1 LVPNSKSNKRK
12 EHAKNSTIF
21 VLMTL
26 DRKKLYLILF
36 IACLAGYIWL
46 YFSITKNIAENNS
59 AEVCLIKHVT
69 NIPCPSCGSTRSVIS
84 LTKGDFIGA
93 LNINPIGYL
102 VAIIMLI
109 APIWILVDTV
119 RNAKTLFDF
128 YQKIEFYLKQPKIA
142 IPLILLLIINW
153 IWNITKGL

>member
-1 LVPNSKSNKRK
+1 
-12 EHAKNSTIF
+12 
-21 VLMTL
+21 MTL
-26 DRKKLYLILF
+26 ARNKLYSILF

-46 YFSITKNIAENNS
+46 YFSITKNITVNKS
-59 AEVCLIKHVT
+59 VDVCLIKHVT

-93 LNINPIGYL
+93 LKFNPIGYL

-109 APIWILVDTV
+109 APIWIISDTIK
-119 RNAKTLFDF
+119 RTKTLFN
-128 YQKIEFYLKQPKIA
+128 FYLKIETYLKRPKIA
-142 IPLILLLIINW
+142 IPLILLVIINW

>member
-1 LVPNSKSNKRK
+1 
-12 EHAKNSTIF
+12 
-21 VLMTL
+21 MTL
-26 DRKKLYLILF
+26 NRNKLYSILF

-46 YFSITKNIAENNS
+46 YFSITKNNTENKS
-59 AEVCLIKHVT
+59 VEVCLIKHVT

-102 VAIIMLI
+102 VAFIMLI
-109 APIWILVDTV
+109 APIWIIADTIK
-119 RNAKTLFDF
+119 RAKILFDF
-128 YQKIEFYLKQPKIA
+128 YLKIETYLKRPKIA
-142 IPLILLLIINW
+142 VPLIFLVIINW

>member
-1 LVPNSKSNKRK
+1 
-12 EHAKNSTIF
+12 
-21 VLMTL
+21 MTL
-26 DRKKLYLILF
+26 DRNKLYSILF

-46 YFSITKNIAENNS
+46 YLSITKNFTENKS
-59 AEVCLIKHVT
+59 VEVCLIKHVT

-84 LTKGDFIGA
+84 LTKGDFVGA

-109 APIWILVDTV
+109 TPMWILADTL
-119 RNAKTLFDF
+119 RNTKTFFDF
-128 YQKIEFYLKQPKIA
+128 YQKLETYLKRPMIA
-142 IPLILLLIINW
+142 IPLILLVIINW

>member
-1 LVPNSKSNKRK
+1 
-12 EHAKNSTIF
+12 
-21 VLMTL
+21 MTL
-26 DRKKLYLILF
+26 NRKKLYLILF

-46 YFSITKNIAENNS
+46 YLSITKNIAENNS

-109 APIWILVDTV
+109 APSWILVDTV

-142 IPLILLLIINW
+142 IPLILLVIINW